1 MGMNGTSGF
10 DRGMTLA
17 LLAGGRAT
25 RLYPLTAMMP
35 KSLVP
40 VAGEAFLAHQLRWLC
55 RQGVSDVVIC
65 CGHLAKPIREFAGA
79 GERFGVR
86 VRYSEDGAQALGTG
100 GAIRHALPLLGE
112 RFLVMYGDS
121 LLTASLGAM
130 WRAFCAQE
138 CSGMMAVYRNENR
151 WDASNVEICGER
163 VVRYEKG
170 ARDAGLT
177 HIDYGISAFR
187 ADAFAGIAEGQ
198 AFDLGLVLQDLI
210 SCDGLACHEVRERFY
225 EIGSFE
231 GLRETEAV
239 LKQMQGGVETARV
252 RA

>member
-1 MGMNGTSGF
+1 
-10 DRGMTLA
+10 MTLA

-55 RQGVSDVVIC
+55 GQGVTDVVIC
-65 CGHLAKPIREFAGA
+65 CGHMAKPIREFAGD
-79 GERFGVR
+79 GERFGLR
-86 VRYSEDGAQALGTG
+86 VRYSEDGVFALGTG

-121 LLTASLGAM
+121 LLGASLGEM

-138 CSGMMAVYRNENR
+138 CLGMMAVYRNENR
-151 WDASNVEICGER
+151 WDASNVEICDGR

-177 HIDYGISAFR
+177 HIDYGVSAFR
-187 ADAFAGIAEGQ
+187 ADAFAGIAEGRTI
-198 AFDLGLVLQDLI
+198 DLGLVLQDLI
-210 SCDGLACHEVRERFY
+210 SGDGLACHEVRERFY

-231 GLRETEAV
+231 GLQETEAM
-239 LKQMQGGVETARV
+239 LRQMQGGVETARV